1 MLRSSRGALA
11 VLVTGGS
18 LLLIGILIAVL
29 SQPVFVGDFGFIAG
43 QGGGVSVDGN
53 GYITNTPGF
62 PTRLLGGLLLGSGVA
77 LAAAVGGYVLGR
89 RRRA

>member
-29 SQPVFVGDFGFIAG
+29 SQPVIVGDFGFIAG
-43 QGGGVSVDGN
+43 KSGEVSVDGN
-53 GYITNTPGF
+53 GYITNIPGF
-62 PTRLLGGLLLGSGVA
+62 PTRPVGGLLLGGGVA
-77 LAAAVGGYVLGR
+77 LAAAVGGYALGR